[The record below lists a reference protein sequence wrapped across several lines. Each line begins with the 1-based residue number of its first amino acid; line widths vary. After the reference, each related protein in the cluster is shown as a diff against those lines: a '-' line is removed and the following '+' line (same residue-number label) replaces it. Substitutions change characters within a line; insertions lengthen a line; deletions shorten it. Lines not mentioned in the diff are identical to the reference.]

1 MEKFTLFN
9 MIKEYNNHVEHFKD
23 SNDNGDDN
31 LTNKDK
37 KILGI
42 AISLFIALLC
52 IQIVIWVTALVVLI
66 MNKSK
71 LSDNIYWACV
81 ALLVVGLF
89 VLPLIAPITVII
101 LVYATRTTNSSKLAF
116 KFY

>member
-23 SNDNGDDN
+23 SNDNDDN

-52 IQIVIWVTALVVLI
+52 IQIVIWITALIVLI

-71 LSDNIYWACV
+71 LSDNIYWASV
-81 ALLVVGLF
+81 ALLVLGLF

-101 LVYATRTTNSSKLAF
+101 LVYATRTNSSKLAF